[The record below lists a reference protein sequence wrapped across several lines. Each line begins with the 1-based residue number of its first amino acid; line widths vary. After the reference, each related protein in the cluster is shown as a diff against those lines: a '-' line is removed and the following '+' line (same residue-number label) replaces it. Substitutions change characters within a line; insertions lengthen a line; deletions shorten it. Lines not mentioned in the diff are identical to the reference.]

1 MDLRAYLA
9 ILRKHLGVIVS
20 AVVLSV
26 AAASGLIL
34 LTEPTYKAHA
44 QIFVSTQI
52 SSGNLNQELF
62 QGSNFSTD
70 RVKSYSKLV
79 TSPTVL
85 DPVIEELSLPVSAAD
100 LAPRVSAEVPLETV
114 LIDISAT
121 ADSPETAAALANSVS
136 NSLTDVIGELE
147 SSETRGSSPVKATVV
162 TPAVA
167 PSSPSWPSIPLNLG
181 VGLLAGLFVGV
192 GIAVLLEKL
201 NTSVKDADDI
211 ATLCDVPVL
220 AAIAHDSSRGAGA
233 IVPAGDHGARGEA
246 FRQLRTNLQFAAV
259 DQIPKV
265 IVVTSA
271 VAGEGKS
278 SVAGNLAA
286 ALARVG
292 TRVCLLD
299 GDLRRPSVAKYF
311 HLNDGVGL
319 SEALVGQAGVEE
331 ILQPVHQGLTA
342 LSSGTIP
349 PNPAELL
356 SSQRFPPLLA
366 ELKERFDI
374 IVVDAPPILPAA
386 DAAVLAAHA
395 DAVVLVV
402 HAGKTTQNQ
411 FDRALGSLGQVRA
424 RVLGVVLNMVPA
436 RALGKSRYWYA
447 PGSYTT
453 PAKNGAPAGGHKIV
467 SHNGSHALAEPIV
480 NGKQPVRVA
489 GGPTT
494 NNHHNRHDNRHDNR
508 HED

>member
-26 AAASGLIL
+26 AAASGMIL
-34 LTEPTYKAHA
+34 LTEPTYKADA

-70 RVKSYSKLV
+70 RVKSYSRLV

-85 DPVIEELSLPVSAAD
+85 DPVIEELSLPASAAE
-100 LAPRVSAEVPLETV
+100 LASRVSAEVPLETV

-136 NSLTDVIGELE
+136 NSLTKVIGELE

-167 PSSPSWPSIPLNLG
+167 PTSPSWPSIPLNLG
-181 VGLLAGLFVGV
+181 VGLLAGLFIGV
-192 GIAVLLEKL
+192 GLAVLLEKL

-220 AAIAHDSSRGAGA
+220 AAVAHDSSRGAA
-233 IVPAGDHGARGEA
+233 TIVPAGDHGARGEA

-259 DQIPKV
+259 DQTPRI

-311 HLNDGVGL
+311 HLKDGLGL
-319 SEALVGQAGVEE
+319 SEALVGQASVDD
-331 ILQPVHQGLTA
+331 ILQPVQPGLTA
-342 LSSGTIP
+342 LTSGAVP

-356 SSQRFPPLLA
+356 SSQRFPPILA
-366 ELKERFDI
+366 ALRERFDI

-395 DAVVLVV
+395 DAVLLVV

-447 PGSYTT
+447 PGSYTA
-453 PAKNGAPAGGHKIV
+453 PAKNGSPMSTPKTV
-467 SHNGSHALAEPIV
+467 SHNGSHALAAEPIV

-489 GGPTT
+489 GGPST
-494 NNHHNRHDNRHDNR
+494 NNHHTRPNNR